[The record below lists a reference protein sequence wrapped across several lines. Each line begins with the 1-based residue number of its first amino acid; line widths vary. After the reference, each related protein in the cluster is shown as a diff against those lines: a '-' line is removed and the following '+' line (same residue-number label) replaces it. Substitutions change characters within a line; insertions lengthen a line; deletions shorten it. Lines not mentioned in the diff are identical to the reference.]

1 VSKEPSQP
9 SSMSPLLGSQPDR
22 QAREAYA
29 EKCAAIL
36 ISAYRKA
43 DCENPEM
50 WLTNAVTMLGQYP
63 GAVMAEVCNP
73 RSGLQ
78 TRSKWLPT
86 IAEIREACDR
96 VLAEHQARERR
107 THLNEH
113 RVLVDTPR
121 GPMTEPDAERLRLGK
136 PLQGITSHLRIAGPV
151 EQKAASQEEWV
162 DRCLR
167 ELLTRM
173 AAHDRKANAQRP
185 PGTARARFE
194 LECVLRWNLGLAP
207 RTFEVVYNFLLD
219 NPEVYHE
226 AVEIRRKS
234 EGTSDAAWRHIAD
247 AVNSAGLR
255 ISLPVRPER
264 TQAHERSAT
273 PGARRRVAESWETQR
288 RTMKRSVYAKPNEPP
303 PGLTDADRQ
312 AWYERRLET
321 LKGQPAA
328 GLSAEALAIMG
339 RPSIDRAPA
348 ATEHLEA
355 AE

>member
-1 VSKEPSQP
+1 MSSPKSKLETLI
-9 SSMSPLLGSQPDR
+9 SPDAAEAIAAVIFGSYRRGDFTDPDR
-22 QAREAYA
+22 FLSGT
-29 EKCAAIL
+29 AAIL
-36 ISAYRKA
+36 G
-43 DCENPEM
+43 EFPER
-50 WLTNAVTMLGQYP
+50 V
-63 GAVMAEVCNP
+63 VAEAFDP
-73 RSGLQ
+73 RTGLQ
-78 TRSKWLPT
+78 TRQKWPPNQ
-86 IAEIREACDR
+86 AEVREACER
-96 VLAEHQARERR
+96 VLAEHKNRERR
-107 THLNEH
+107 AHLNEH

-219 NPEVYHE
+219 NPEIYHE

-247 AVNSAGLR
+247 AVNGAGLR